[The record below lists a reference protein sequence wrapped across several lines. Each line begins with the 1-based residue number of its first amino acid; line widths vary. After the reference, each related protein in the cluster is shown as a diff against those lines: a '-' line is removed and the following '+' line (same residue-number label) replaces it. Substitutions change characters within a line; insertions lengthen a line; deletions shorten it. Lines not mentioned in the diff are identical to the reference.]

1 MGGVRR
7 VPERCESPKGLEQ
20 EGIAEC
26 ESDPQ
31 RDDFEGLGDVA
42 TSLTMEMIVRRI
54 REVEKLE
61 LIRFGKRRD
70 GGVGDAVGAE
80 EALPRL
86 RREIKPMENLG
97 EEEVLKV
104 RSKWRSI
111 VVAHA
116 VEKTVAERNWEL
128 GSGDQGRVLG
138 VRHTERPPDDPEH
151 LREATDEGDV
161 DIGRVTQ
168 DITEGK
174 TRKAGLR
181 GHREATALRRPG
193 MIRHSTAFQEM
204 LPSERQTGPEGIA
217 AGRSGSS
224 VNPQA
229 GERDQFY
236 GLVEREGGKV
246 T

>member
-1 MGGVRR
+1 MIREERLWGLHERDHQKGTTKGLDWGSLKKEAEIKADLCRHRGRSSIKHGLQGLGGDGGPREEVSERGRDGMGGVRR

-42 TSLTMEMIVRRI
+42 TSLTMEVIVRRI
-54 REVEKLE
+54 REVEKLK

-97 EEEVLKV
+97 EEENLKV

-138 VRHTERPPDDPEH
+138 VRHT
-151 LREATDEGDV
+151 
-161 DIGRVTQ
+161 
-168 DITEGK
+168 
-174 TRKAGLR
+174 
-181 GHREATALRRPG
+181 
-193 MIRHSTAFQEM
+193 
-204 LPSERQTGPEGIA
+204 
-217 AGRSGSS
+217 
-224 VNPQA
+224 
-229 GERDQFY
+229 
-236 GLVEREGGKV
+236 
-246 T
+246 